1 MKNITRKDIVIYS
14 EVRNFLESESKRIF
28 EYILKVI
35 PKVNVNTQAE
45 TLKSWRVDKG
55 VFSLLYSYID
65 VTKGEQ
71 PIIASFELPIASVID
86 GNWKR
91 WLDIQAQLIKEQE
104 EGIVPP
110 TTEGKPGSDYDL
122 DKESIEKQ
130 QNNG

>member
-1 MKNITRKDIVIYS
+1 MAYINRKDVIKYLL
-14 EVRNFLESESKRIF
+14 VRNFLEEETKRIF
-28 EYILKVI
+28 DYILKVI
-35 PKVNVNTQAE
+35 PKKNENAQEE
-45 TLKSWRVDKG
+45 TLRSWRIDGKVL
-55 VFSLLYSYID
+55 SLLYSYVEGD
-65 VTKGEQ
+65 NTQ
-71 PIIASFELPIASVID
+71 PIMASFELPIASIID

-104 EGIVPP
+104 EDIVPP

>member
-1 MKNITRKDIVIYS
+1 MAISRKDVIKYLL
-14 EVRNFLESESKRIF
+14 VRNFLEEETKRIF
-28 EYILKVI
+28 DYILKVI
-35 PKVNVNTQAE
+35 PKKNEDAQEE
-45 TLKSWRVDKG
+45 TLRSWRIDGKVL
-55 VFSLLYSYID
+55 SLLYSYVEGD
-65 VTKGEQ
+65 NTQ
-71 PIIASFELPIASVID
+71 PIMASFELPIASVID

-122 DKESIEKQ
+122 DKESIERQ

>member
-1 MKNITRKDIVIYS
+1 MAISRKDVIKYLL
-14 EVRNFLESESKRIF
+14 VRNFLEEETKRIF
-28 EYILKVI
+28 DYILKVI
-35 PKVNVNTQAE
+35 PKKNENAQEE
-45 TLKSWRVDKG
+45 TLRSWRIDGKVL
-55 VFSLLYSYID
+55 SLLYSYVEGND
-65 VTKGEQ
+65 TQ
-71 PIIASFELPIASVID
+71 PIMASFELPIASVID

-91 WLDIQAQLIKEQE
+91 WLDIQAQLIEEQE

>member
-1 MKNITRKDIVIYS
+1 MAISRKDVIKYLL
-14 EVRNFLESESKRIF
+14 VRNFLEEETKRIF
-28 EYILKVI
+28 DYILKVI
-35 PKVNVNTQAE
+35 PKKNENAQEE
-45 TLKSWRVDKG
+45 TLRSWRIDGKVL
-55 VFSLLYSYID
+55 SLLYSYVEGD
-65 VTKGEQ
+65 NTQ
-71 PIIASFELPIASVID
+71 PIMAFFELPIASVID

>member
-1 MKNITRKDIVIYS
+1 MAISRKDVIKYLL
-14 EVRNFLESESKRIF
+14 VRNFLEEETKRIF
-28 EYILKVI
+28 DYILKVI
-35 PKVNVNTQAE
+35 PKKNENAHEE
-45 TLKSWRVDKG
+45 TLRSWRIDGKVL
-55 VFSLLYSYID
+55 SLLYSYVEGD
-65 VTKGEQ
+65 NTQ
-71 PIIASFELPIASVID
+71 PIMASFELPIASVID

-91 WLDIQAQLIKEQE
+91 WLDIQAQLIEEQE

>member
-1 MKNITRKDIVIYS
+1 MAISRKDVIKYLL
-14 EVRNFLESESKRIF
+14 VRNFLEEETKRIF
-28 EYILKVI
+28 DYILKVI
-35 PKVNVNTQAE
+35 PKKNENAQEE
-45 TLKSWRVDKG
+45 TLRSWRIDGKVL
-55 VFSLLYSYID
+55 SLLYSYVEGD
-65 VTKGEQ
+65 DTQ
-71 PIIASFELPIASVID
+71 PIMASFELPIASVID

>member
-1 MKNITRKDIVIYS
+1 MAISRKDVIKYLL
-14 EVRNFLESESKRIF
+14 VRNFLEEETRRIF
-28 EYILKVI
+28 DYILKVI
-35 PKVNVNTQAE
+35 PKKNENAQEE
-45 TLKSWRVDKG
+45 TLRSWRIDGKVL
-55 VFSLLYSYID
+55 SLLYSYVEGD
-65 VTKGEQ
+65 NTQ
-71 PIIASFELPIASVID
+71 PIMASFELPIASVID

-104 EGIVPP
+104 EDIVPP

>member
-1 MKNITRKDIVIYS
+1 MAISRKDVIKYLL
-14 EVRNFLESESKRIF
+14 VRNFLEEETKRIF
-28 EYILKVI
+28 DYILKVI
-35 PKVNVNTQAE
+35 PKKNENAQEE
-45 TLKSWRVDKG
+45 TLRSWRIDGKVL
-55 VFSLLYSYID
+55 SLLYSYVEGD
-65 VTKGEQ
+65 DTQ
-71 PIIASFELPIASVID
+71 PIMASFELPIASVID

-91 WLDIQAQLIKEQE
+91 WLDIQAQLIEEQE

>member
-1 MKNITRKDIVIYS
+1 MAISRKDVIKYLL
-14 EVRNFLESESKRIF
+14 VRNFLEEETKRIF
-28 EYILKVI
+28 DYILKVI
-35 PKVNVNTQAE
+35 PKKNENAQEE
-45 TLKSWRVDKG
+45 TLRSWRIDGKVL
-55 VFSLLYSYID
+55 SLLYSYVEGD
-65 VTKGEQ
+65 NTQ
-71 PIIASFELPIASVID
+71 PIMASFELPIASVID

>member
-1 MKNITRKDIVIYS
+1 MAISRKDVIKYLL
-14 EVRNFLESESKRIF
+14 VRNFLEEETKRIF
-28 EYILKVI
+28 DYILKVI
-35 PKVNVNTQAE
+35 PKKNENAQEE
-45 TLKSWRVDKG
+45 TLRSWRIDGKVL
-55 VFSLLYSYID
+55 SLLYSYVEGD
-65 VTKGEQ
+65 STQ
-71 PIIASFELPIASVID
+71 PIMASFELPIASVID

-91 WLDIQAQLIKEQE
+91 WLDIQAQLIEEQE

>member
-1 MKNITRKDIVIYS
+1 MAISRKDVIKYLL
-14 EVRNFLESESKRIF
+14 VRNFLEEETKRIF
-28 EYILKVI
+28 DYILKVI
-35 PKVNVNTQAE
+35 PKKNENAQEE
-45 TLKSWRVDKG
+45 TLRSWRIDGKVL
-55 VFSLLYSYID
+55 SLLYSYVEGD
-65 VTKGEQ
+65 NTQ
-71 PIIASFELPIASVID
+71 PIMASFELPIASVID

-104 EGIVPP
+104 EDIVPP

>member
-1 MKNITRKDIVIYS
+1 MAISRKDVIKYLL
-14 EVRNFLESESKRIF
+14 VRNFLEEETKRIF
-28 EYILKVI
+28 DYILKVI
-35 PKVNVNTQAE
+35 PKKNENAQEE
-45 TLKSWRVDKG
+45 TLRSWRIDGKVL
-55 VFSLLYSYID
+55 SLLYSYVEGD
-65 VTKGEQ
+65 DTQ
-71 PIIASFELPIASVID
+71 PIMASFELPIASVID

-122 DKESIEKQ
+122 DKESMEKQ

>member
-1 MKNITRKDIVIYS
+1 MAISRKDVIKYLL
-14 EVRNFLESESKRIF
+14 VRNFLEEETKRIF
-28 EYILKVI
+28 DYILKVI
-35 PKVNVNTQAE
+35 PKKNENAQEE
-45 TLKSWRVDKG
+45 TLRSWRIDGKVL
-55 VFSLLYSYID
+55 SLLYSYVEGD
-65 VTKGEQ
+65 NTQ
-71 PIIASFELPIASVID
+71 PIMASFELPIASVID

-91 WLDIQAQLIKEQE
+91 WLDIQAQLIEEQE

>member
-45 TLKSWRVDKG
+45 TLRSWRVDNG
-55 VFSLLYSYID
+55 VFSLLYSYVEGD
-65 VTKGEQ
+65 NTQ
-71 PIIASFELPIASVID
+71 PIMASFELPIASVID

-104 EGIVPP
+104 EDIVPP

>member
-1 MKNITRKDIVIYS
+1 MAISRKDVIKYLL
-14 EVRNFLESESKRIF
+14 VRNFLEEETKRIF
-28 EYILKVI
+28 DYILKVI
-35 PKVNVNTQAE
+35 PKKNENAQEE
-45 TLKSWRVDKG
+45 TLRSWRIDGKVL
-55 VFSLLYSYID
+55 SLLYSYVEGD
-65 VTKGEQ
+65 NTQ
-71 PIIASFELPIASVID
+71 PIMASFESPIASVID

>member
-1 MKNITRKDIVIYS
+1 MAYINRKDVERYVI
-14 EVRNFLESESKRIF
+14 VRNYLEEESKRIF

-35 PKVNVNTQAE
+35 PKKNENAQEE
-45 TLKSWRVDKG
+45 TLRSWRIDGKVL
-55 VFSLLYSYID
+55 SLLYSYVEGD
-65 VTKGEQ
+65 NTQ
-71 PIIASFELPIASVID
+71 PIMASFELPIASVID

>member
-1 MKNITRKDIVIYS
+1 MAISRKDVIKYLL
-14 EVRNFLESESKRIF
+14 VRNFLEEETKRIF
-28 EYILKVI
+28 DYILKVI
-35 PKVNVNTQAE
+35 PKKNENAQEE
-45 TLKSWRVDKG
+45 TLRSWRIDGKVL
-55 VFSLLYSYID
+55 SLLYSYVEGD
-65 VTKGEQ
+65 NTQ
-71 PIIASFELPIASVID
+71 PIMASFELPIASVID

-91 WLDIQAQLIKEQE
+91 WLDIQAQLIEKQE